1 MEALERLEVGP
12 QESHDGD
19 IGHNGLIG
27 RKAKQGLVVQLVRTR
42 RSHRRGHRFESCQDH
57 KKTLPGNWGSFLFK
71 SARCCENIAIRIA
84 EAQLSRNRGLFW
96 ILQSR

>member
-1 MEALERLEVGP
+1 MDALDELESES

-27 RKAKQGLVVQLVRTR
+27 SKAKQGLVVQLVRTR

-57 KKTLPGNWGSFLFK
+57 KKHFLEVREVF
-71 SARCCENIAIRIA
+71 
-84 EAQLSRNRGLFW
+84 FV
-96 ILQSR
+96 